1 MNIRK
6 KFEKFWSGGVSFNA
20 IETFPTLDAAV
31 KASVPS
37 NAAKIIIDEKTL
49 SYDFKRIKEVENP
62 NATTNTLRGSKS
74 EDPGKRK
81 GEKVFERKDK
91 QVKDKE

>member
-1 MNIRK
+1 MEK

-37 NAAKIIIDEKTL
+37 SAAKIVIEEKTL
-49 SYDFKRIKEVENP
+49 SYDFKSIKEVDP
-62 NATTNTLRGSKS
+62 NADALSTPGGT
-74 EDPGKRK
+74 DPGKGKR
-81 GEKVFERKDK
+81 EKVSEHKDNET
-91 QVKDKE
+91 KEKK

>member
-6 KFEKFWSGGVSFNA
+6 KFEKFWSGGVSFVA
-20 IETFPTLDAAV
+20 TETFNSLDAAV

-37 NAAKIIIDEKTL
+37 NAAKIIINEKTL

-62 NATTNTLRGSKS
+62 NATTNTLPGSTNK
-74 EDPGKRK
+74 DPGKGK
-81 GEKVFERKDK
+81 GEKVSERKDQQTK
-91 QVKDKE
+91 KEK

>member
-1 MNIRK
+1 MSIRK
-6 KFEKFWSGGVSFNA
+6 YEKFWSGGVSFNA

-49 SYDFKRIKEVENP
+49 SYDFKRIKEVDNSDA
-62 NATTNTLRGSKS
+62 NALPKTGGT
-74 EDPGKRK
+74 DPGKGKR
-81 GEKVFERKDK
+81 EKVSGPKDQQTK
-91 QVKDKE
+91 KEK